1 MIYYAEA
8 TVFSVSISLQVLEAQ
23 ENVERLQ
30 HTLDSY
36 GNVQQT
42 INQLSDRCED
52 LHMLAEK
59 QVHLCVYIIIYVLY
73 IPSFCVELSTSV

>member
-1 MIYYAEA
+1 MLKPLRFPSRC
-8 TVFSVSISLQVLEAQ
+8 VQVLEAQ

-52 LHMLAEK
+52 LHMLVEK
-59 QVHLCVYIIIYVLY
+59 QVRRYVYI
-73 IPSFCVELSTSV
+73 